1 MAKQPRR
8 RIREKDLTKGQLR
21 KLNALRKSL
30 GKEIADKAFAEWL
43 EEVGT
48 ERKTAVDKNAQA
60 VADALSQLIKDK
72 KITFPRGGYRVT
84 RWRDQVIVK
93 PASPKKAKGG

>member
-8 RIREKDLTKGQLR
+8 RFNEKDLTKGQLR

-30 GKEIADKAFAEWL
+30 GLEIADKAFAEWL
-43 EEVGT
+43 KELGSEKMA
-48 ERKTAVDKNAQA
+48 RIDKNAQA
-60 VADALSQLIKDK
+60 IADALAQLIKDK
-72 KITFPRGGYRVT
+72 KIKFPRGGYLVT

-93 PASPKKAKGG
+93 PAGPKK